1 MTTSSRTPSVCI
13 ESEQDKWKRQKQA
26 LLEQEEK
33 DAERKL
39 NKRISRFEE
48 GRRRLMAI
56 WKEERNNSPFP
67 PSAFTMARAIVSLD
81 EIEYPQGIKSP
92 NAELNQNAKDG
103 KFR

>member
-1 MTTSSRTPSVCI
+1 MRI
-13 ESEQDKWKRQKQA
+13 ESEQDKRKQQEQA
-26 LLEQEEK
+26 RLEQEK

-39 NKRISRFEE
+39 NERISRFEE

-56 WKEERNNSPFP
+56 WKEERNDSPFP